1 MGHNTRLEVTV
12 NMKTLLLTLLCL
24 LYTRAVEIP
33 PQNDIYRDLPSYA
46 SFQLKPEKSPNV
58 PVKLGERRCDNSYD
72 GGIPPCLLR
81 PWLPPYS
88 YSTTEVDNGEYKR
101 RKREDR
107 VWRAVFR
114 RQIRKKFSD
123 IIVYIF
129 QSICLLSLSVSHR
142 SNQE

>member
-1 MGHNTRLEVTV
+1 MGVATCTQHQTT
-12 NMKTLLLTLLCL
+12 MKILLLSILCL
-24 LYTRAVEIP
+24 HSSLGVEIP
-33 PQNDIYRDLPSYA
+33 PENQLYRDLHSYT
-46 SFQLKPEKSPNV
+46 SYQFKPEKSPEV

-114 RQIRKKFSD
+114 RSFRK
-123 IIVYIF
+123 
-129 QSICLLSLSVSHR
+129 
-142 SNQE
+142 